1 MGIRPRR
8 TREQKPLIT
17 MPKIKNSN
25 ITAAIFT
32 LLFLILLP
40 GISTA
45 ESLDDRVNEV
55 AHLLMCPVC
64 QGQSVAESN
73 SNLAQDMRQVIRK
86 QLEEGKSKEEV
97 IAYFVNRYGET
108 ILASPP
114 PRGVN
119 WILWLLPGLAII
131 CGGLVIGIY
140 LYKSQPGR
148 SSGDSGKRADNRAA
162 DSDYVLKIDE
172 ELKKR
177 ES

>member
-1 MGIRPRR
+1 
-8 TREQKPLIT
+8 
-17 MPKIKNSN
+17 MPTIENRN
-25 ITAAIFT
+25 IAAIFT
-32 LLFLILLP
+32 LLFLIFLP

-45 ESLDDRVNEV
+45 ESLDDRVNEI

-73 SNLAQDMRQVIRK
+73 SNLAQDMRQIIRK

-119 WILWLLPGLAII
+119 WLLWLLPGLAIVF
-131 CGGLVIGIY
+131 GALGIGIY
-140 LYKSQPGR
+140 LKSQGSKSPA
-148 SSGDSGKRADNRAA
+148 DSGKRTEKTAA
-162 DSDYVLKIDE
+162 DSDYMHKIDE

>member
-1 MGIRPRR
+1 
-8 TREQKPLIT
+8 
-17 MPKIKNSN
+17 MPTIKNR
-25 ITAAIFT
+25 IIPAAILT
-32 LLFLILLP
+32 LLFLIFYTD
-40 GISTA
+40 GSAA

-73 SNLAQDMRQVIRK
+73 SNLAQDMRQIIRK

-119 WILWLLPGLAII
+119 WLLWVLPGLAII
-131 CGGLVIGIY
+131 FGGLGIGIY
-140 LYKSQPGR
+140 LYKSQSGR
-148 SSGDSGKRADNRAA
+148 SSGDSGKRAEKTAA
-162 DSDYVLKIDE
+162 DSDYMLKIDE

>member
-1 MGIRPRR
+1 
-8 TREQKPLIT
+8 
-17 MPKIKNSN
+17 MPTIKNRT
-25 ITAAIFT
+25 IPAAILT
-32 LLFLILLP
+32 LLFLIFQP
-40 GISTA
+40 GAPSA

-55 AHLLMCPVC
+55 AHELMCPVC

-73 SNLAQDMRQVIRK
+73 SNLARDMRQIIRK

-114 PRGVN
+114 PKGVN
-119 WILWLLPGLAII
+119 WLLWLLPGLAII
-131 CGGLVIGIY
+131 FGGLGIGIY
-140 LYKSQPGR
+140 LYRSQSGKN
-148 SSGDSGKRADNRAA
+148 SGDSGKRAQKTAA
-162 DSDYVLKIDE
+162 DSDYMLKIDE

>member
-1 MGIRPRR
+1 M
-8 TREQKPLIT
+8 
-17 MPKIKNSN
+17 
-25 ITAAIFT
+25 T
-32 LLFLILLP
+32 LLFLIFQP
-40 GISTA
+40 GAPSA

-55 AHLLMCPVC
+55 AHELMCPVC

-73 SNLAQDMRQVIRK
+73 SNLARDMRQIIRK

-114 PRGVN
+114 PKGVN
-119 WILWLLPGLAII
+119 WLLWLLPGLAII
-131 CGGLVIGIY
+131 FGGLGIGIY
-140 LYKSQPGR
+140 LYRSQSGKN
-148 SSGDSGKRADNRAA
+148 SGDSGKRAQKTAA
-162 DSDYVLKIDE
+162 DSDYMLKIDE

>member
-1 MGIRPRR
+1 
-8 TREQKPLIT
+8 L
-17 MPKIKNSN
+17 
-25 ITAAIFT
+25 T
-32 LLFLILLP
+32 LLFLIFQP
-40 GISTA
+40 GTSSA

-55 AHLLMCPVC
+55 AHELMCPVC

-73 SNLAQDMRQVIRK
+73 SNLAQDMRQIIRK

-114 PRGVN
+114 PKGVN
-119 WILWLLPGLAII
+119 WLLWLLPGLAII
-131 CGGLVIGIY
+131 FGGLGIGIY
-140 LYKSQPGR
+140 LYRSQSGKN
-148 SSGDSGKRADNRAA
+148 SGDSGKRAQKTAA
-162 DSDYVLKIDE
+162 DSDYMLKIDE

>member
-1 MGIRPRR
+1 M
-8 TREQKPLIT
+8 T
-17 MPKIKNSN
+17 MPTIENRN
-25 ITAAIFT
+25 IHAAIFT
-32 LLFLILLP
+32 LLFLIFLP

-73 SNLAQDMRQVIRK
+73 SNLAQDMRQIIRK

-119 WILWLLPGLAII
+119 WLLWLLPGLAIVF
-131 CGGLVIGIY
+131 GGLGIGIY
-140 LYKSQPGR
+140 LYRSQ
-148 SSGDSGKRADNRAA
+148 SGKNSADSGKRAQKTAA
-162 DSDYVLKIDE
+162 DSDYMLKIDE